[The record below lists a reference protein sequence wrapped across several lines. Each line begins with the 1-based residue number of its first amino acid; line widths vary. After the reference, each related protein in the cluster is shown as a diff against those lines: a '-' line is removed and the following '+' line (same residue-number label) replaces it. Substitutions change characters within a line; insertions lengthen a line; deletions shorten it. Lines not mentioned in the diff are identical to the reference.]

1 MMRFHLRLATLIAV
15 LAFAEGCSNF
25 VLGVIQSFGTPGG
38 AKIST
43 IAGNGTAGFSGDNG
57 QAPAAELSQP
67 YDVALDASGNQ
78 YIADTNNSRIRM
90 VNTNGIITT
99 VASGFF
105 NPQAVVAYGTN
116 FLYVADSGNQVIK
129 SVTITSGA
137 PLVALAAGT
146 GTQGDTNLA
155 TPQLASSVD
164 LNYPS
169 GLAVNSSGDLYI
181 TDSQNSRILKLSSGN
196 LILVAGSPTGA
207 PGYTG
212 DGGPATEAHLNFP
225 NAIAFDGAGNLY
237 IADGLNFV
245 IRMVNTSGIISTIAG
260 NGVNGDSGDGGSAL
274 SAEIGQPYGIAVD
287 ASGNLYVSQ
296 LNSVVRKI
304 DTSGNISTVAG
315 NIHLGVGYGGDGNNA
330 TAALLDEP
338 WGLAIDLSGN
348 LLIADRINNRIR
360 KVAIGQ

>member
-116 FLYVADSGNQVIK
+116 FLYVADSGNQV
-129 SVTITSGA
+129 SDDHERSA
-137 PLVALAAGT
+137 F
-146 GTQGDTNLA
+146 
-155 TPQLASSVD
+155 SSVSRR
-164 LNYPS
+164 NR
-169 GLAVNSSGDLYI
+169 
-181 TDSQNSRILKLSSGN
+181 NSRRHQSC
-196 LILVAGSPTGA
+196 
-207 PGYTG
+207 
-212 DGGPATEAHLNFP
+212 
-225 NAIAFDGAGNLY
+225 
-237 IADGLNFV
+237 
-245 IRMVNTSGIISTIAG
+245 
-260 NGVNGDSGDGGSAL
+260 
-274 SAEIGQPYGIAVD
+274 
-287 ASGNLYVSQ
+287 
-296 LNSVVRKI
+296 
-304 DTSGNISTVAG
+304 
-315 NIHLGVGYGGDGNNA
+315 NA
-330 TAALLDEP
+330 TACKFCRPELP
-338 WGLAIDLSGN
+338 F
-348 LLIADRINNRIR
+348 RPR
-360 KVAIGQ
+360 GQFER

>member
-1 MMRFHLRLATLIAV
+1 M
-15 LAFAEGCSNF
+15 
-25 VLGVIQSFGTPGG
+25 
-38 AKIST
+38 
-43 IAGNGTAGFSGDNG
+43 
-57 QAPAAELSQP
+57 
-67 YDVALDASGNQ
+67 
-78 YIADTNNSRIRM
+78 
-90 VNTNGIITT
+90 
-99 VASGFF
+99 ASGFF

-260 NGVNGDSGDGGSAL
+260 NGVNGDSGTEGRRYPPKSDNLTGSRWMLRATCM
-274 SAEIGQPYGIAVD
+274 Y
-287 ASGNLYVSQ
+287 
-296 LNSVVRKI
+296 LNSTALFAKSIRVE
-304 DTSGNISTVAG
+304 TSV
-315 NIHLGVGYGGDGNNA
+315 
-330 TAALLDEP
+330 P
-338 WGLAIDLSGN
+338 
-348 LLIADRINNRIR
+348 
-360 KVAIGQ
+360 

>member
-207 PGYTG
+207 P
-212 DGGPATEAHLNFP
+212 ATLAMADPQQRLTLISP
-225 NAIAFDGAGNLY
+225 MLLRLMARAIC
-237 IADGLNFV
+237 
-245 IRMVNTSGIISTIAG
+245 IS
-260 NGVNGDSGDGGSAL
+260 
-274 SAEIGQPYGIAVD
+274 
-287 ASGNLYVSQ
+287 
-296 LNSVVRKI
+296 R
-304 DTSGNISTVAG
+304 TV
-315 NIHLGVGYGGDGNNA
+315 
-330 TAALLDEP
+330 
-338 WGLAIDLSGN
+338 
-348 LLIADRINNRIR
+348 
-360 KVAIGQ
+360 